1 MAAPLADQVTRK
13 IAPAAE
19 LYHRPLM
26 VVAPAGTGKNSYW
39 TNLRENPS
47 FHAIPNIKTVIDC
60 SQLLELLIQQAFI
73 RPAYKP
79 MALQLFHVLSVHR
92 LSISNE
98 GMMA

>member
-1 MAAPLADQVTRK
+1 MGAPLADLVTRK

-19 LYHRPLM
+19 LYHRLLM
-26 VVAPAGTGKNSYW
+26 VVAPAGTGKKSYW

-47 FHAIPNIKTVIDC
+47 FHAVPDIKTVIDC
-60 SQLLELLIQQAFI
+60 RQLIESLVQQTCI

-79 MALQLFHVLSVHR
+79 WHFNSSTRYRATGSN
-92 LSISNE
+92 ISNE